1 MYCKN
6 CGRPVDDTSSYC
18 NNCGARID
26 NKPNADASKDSLSLG
41 FAIFGFFIPI
51 VGLILF
57 LIYEE
62 KKPKRAKSA
71 VKGALIGFITEIV
84 LAIILVIL
92 YVVFATSLFNNIFF
106 NNISNDIESN
116 IPAIGDVFREET
128 TDDVFREETTDK
140 ILEKDV
146 DVSFGEFKVTNN
158 GDYSETSLD
167 ITVKNK
173 AEKQCTYY
181 ITIEAVDAN
190 GARIDTDM
198 IYADR
203 LGAGQEIYLKAFEYV
218 DQEKLNEFKNATFK
232 VLEINK
238 YDY

>member
-6 CGRPVDDTSSYC
+6 CGRIVDDTSLYC

-26 NKPNADASKDSLSLG
+26 NKSNAIVSEDSSSFG
-41 FAIFGFFIPI
+41 FAILGFFIPI

-57 LIYEE
+57 LIYEG

-71 VKGALIGFITEIV
+71 GKGALIGFITKIV
-84 LAIILVIL
+84 LSIILVIL
-92 YVVFATSLFNNIFF
+92 YVVFAATLFT
-106 NNISNDIESN
+106 NISDDIESN

-128 TDDVFREETTDK
+128 TDE
-140 ILEKDV
+140 ILEKYV

-158 GDYSETSLD
+158 GYFSETSLD

-190 GARIDTDM
+190 GARIETDM

-203 LGAGQEIYLKAFEYV
+203 LGAGQEIYLKVFEYV
-218 DQEKLNEFKNATFK
+218 DQEKLNQFKNATFR

>member
-6 CGRPVDDTSSYC
+6 CGRIVDDTSSYC

-26 NKPNADASKDSLSLG
+26 NKPNADASEDSLSLG

-92 YVVFATSLFNNIFF
+92 SVVFATSLF

-116 IPAIGDVFREET
+116 IPAIG
-128 TDDVFREETTDK
+128 DVFREETTDK

-158 GDYSETSLD
+158 GYYSETSLD

-173 AEKQCTYY
+173 AEEQCTYY

-218 DQEKLNEFKNATFK
+218 DQEKLNQFKNATFK

>member
-6 CGRPVDDTSSYC
+6 CGRTVDDTASYC

-26 NKPNADASKDSLSLG
+26 NKPNADASEDSLSLG
-41 FAIFGFFIPI
+41 FAILGFFIPI

-92 YVVFATSLFNNIFF
+92 YVVFAASIF

-116 IPAIGDVFREET
+116 IPAIG
-128 TDDVFREETTDK
+128 DVFREETTDK

-158 GDYSETSLD
+158 GYYSETSLD

-218 DQEKLNEFKNATFK
+218 DQEKLNQFKNATFK

>member
-6 CGRPVDDTSSYC
+6 CGRTVDDTSSYC

-26 NKPNADASKDSLSLG
+26 NKPNADASEDSLSLG

-57 LIYEE
+57 LIYEG

-71 VKGALIGFITEIV
+71 IKGALIGFITEIV

-92 YVVFATSLFNNIFF
+92 YVVFAASLFNNI
-106 NNISNDIESN
+106 SNN
-116 IPAIGDVFREET
+116 IPAIGDVFS
-128 TDDVFREETTDK
+128 EETTDK

-146 DVSFGEFKVTNN
+146 DVSFGEFKVANN
-158 GDYSETSLD
+158 GYYSETSLD

-218 DQEKLNEFKNATFK
+218 DQEKLNQFKNATFK

>member
-6 CGRPVDDTSSYC
+6 CGRIVDDTSSYC

-26 NKPNADASKDSLSLG
+26 NKPNADVSEDNSNLG
-41 FAIFGFFIPI
+41 FAILGFFIPI

-92 YVVFATSLFNNIFF
+92 SVVFAASLF

-116 IPAIGDVFREET
+116 IPAIG
-128 TDDVFREETTDK
+128 DVFREETTDK

-158 GDYSETSLD
+158 GYYSETSLD

-173 AEKQCTYY
+173 AEEQCTYY

-218 DQEKLNEFKNATFK
+218 DQEKLNQFKNATFK

>member
-6 CGRPVDDTSSYC
+6 CGRTVDDTSSYC

-26 NKPNADASKDSLSLG
+26 NKPNADVSEDNSNLG
-41 FAIFGFFIPI
+41 FAILGFFIPI

-71 VKGALIGFITEIV
+71 GKGALIGFITEIV

-92 YVVFATSLFNNIFF
+92 YVVFATSLFNNI
-106 NNISNDIESN
+106 SNDIESN
-116 IPAIGDVFREET
+116 IPAIG
-128 TDDVFREETTDK
+128 DVFREETTDK

-158 GDYSETSLD
+158 GYYSETSLD

-173 AEKQCTYY
+173 AEEQCTYY

-218 DQEKLNEFKNATFK
+218 DQEKLNQFKNATFK

>member
-6 CGRPVDDTSSYC
+6 CGRSVDDTSSYC

-26 NKPNADASKDSLSLG
+26 NKPNADVSEDNSNLG

-71 VKGALIGFITEIV
+71 IKGALIGFITKIV

-92 YVVFATSLFNNIFF
+92 YVVFAASLFD
-106 NNISNDIESN
+106 NISNDIESN
-116 IPAIGDVFREET
+116 IPAIGDVFS
-128 TDDVFREETTDK
+128 EETTDK

-158 GDYSETSLD
+158 GYYSETSLD

-173 AEKQCTYY
+173 AEKQCTYC

-218 DQEKLNEFKNATFK
+218 DQEKLNQFKNATFK

>member
-6 CGRPVDDTSSYC
+6 CGRTVDDTSSYC
-18 NNCGARID
+18 NNCGARIV
-26 NKPNADASKDSLSLG
+26 NKPNADVSEDNSNLG
-41 FAIFGFFIPI
+41 FAILGFFIPI

-92 YVVFATSLFNNIFF
+92 SVVFAASLF

-116 IPAIGDVFREET
+116 IPAIGDVFS
-128 TDDVFREETTDK
+128 EETTDK

-158 GDYSETSLD
+158 GYYSETSLD

-173 AEKQCTYY
+173 AEEQCTYY

-218 DQEKLNEFKNATFK
+218 DQEKLNQFKNATFK

>member
-6 CGRPVDDTSSYC
+6 CGRTVDDTSSYC

-26 NKPNADASKDSLSLG
+26 NKPNADVSEDNSNLG
-41 FAIFGFFIPI
+41 FAILGFFIPI

-71 VKGALIGFITEIV
+71 GKGALIGFITKIV

-92 YVVFATSLFNNIFF
+92 YVVFAASLF

-128 TDDVFREETTDK
+128 TDK

-146 DVSFGEFKVTNN
+146 DVSFGKFKVTNN
-158 GDYSETSLD
+158 GYYSETSLD
-167 ITVKNK
+167 VTVKNK
-173 AEKQCTYY
+173 AEKQCTYD

-218 DQEKLNEFKNATFK
+218 DQEKLNQFKNATFK

>member
-6 CGRPVDDTSSYC
+6 CGRTVDDTSSYC

-26 NKPNADASKDSLSLG
+26 NKPNADASEDSLSQG

-92 YVVFATSLFNNIFF
+92 YVVFAASLF

-128 TDDVFREETTDK
+128 TDK

-146 DVSFGEFKVTNN
+146 DISFGEFKVTNN
-158 GDYSETSLD
+158 GYYSETSLD
-167 ITVKNK
+167 IKVKNK
-173 AEKQCTYY
+173 AEEQCTYY

-218 DQEKLNEFKNATFK
+218 DQEKLNQFKNATFK

>member
-6 CGRPVDDTSSYC
+6 CGRTVDDTSSYC

-26 NKPNADASKDSLSLG
+26 NKPNADASEDSLSLG

-71 VKGALIGFITEIV
+71 IKGALIGFITEIV

-92 YVVFATSLFNNIFF
+92 YVIFAASLF

-116 IPAIGDVFREET
+116 IPAIGDVFSEET
-128 TDDVFREETTDK
+128 IGDVFSEETTDK
-140 ILEKDV
+140 ILEKYV

-158 GDYSETSLD
+158 GYYSETSLD

-173 AEKQCTYY
+173 AEEQCTYY

-218 DQEKLNEFKNATFK
+218 DQEKLNQFKNATFK
-232 VLEINK
+232 VLEISK

>member
-6 CGRPVDDTSSYC
+6 CGRTVDDTSSYC

-26 NKPNADASKDSLSLG
+26 NKPNADVSEDNSNLG
-41 FAIFGFFIPI
+41 FAILGFFIPI

-71 VKGALIGFITEIV
+71 GKGALIGFITEIV

-92 YVVFATSLFNNIFF
+92 YVVFAASLF

-116 IPAIGDVFREET
+116 IPAIGDVFS
-128 TDDVFREETTDK
+128 EETTDK

-158 GDYSETSLD
+158 GYYSETSLD

-173 AEKQCTYY
+173 AEEQCTYY

-218 DQEKLNEFKNATFK
+218 DQEKLNQFKNATFK

>member
-6 CGRPVDDTSSYC
+6 CGRTVDDTSSYC

-26 NKPNADASKDSLSLG
+26 NKPNADVSEDNSNLG
-41 FAIFGFFIPI
+41 FAILGFFIPI

-71 VKGALIGFITEIV
+71 GKGALIGFITEIV

-92 YVVFATSLFNNIFF
+92 YVVFAASLF

-116 IPAIGDVFREET
+116 IPAIGDVFK
-128 TDDVFREETTDK
+128 EETTDK

-158 GDYSETSLD
+158 GYYSETSLD

-218 DQEKLNEFKNATFK
+218 DQEKLNQFKNATFK

>member
-6 CGRPVDDTSSYC
+6 CGRIVDDTSSYC

-26 NKPNADASKDSLSLG
+26 NKSNAIISEDSSSFG
-41 FAIFGFFIPI
+41 FAILGFFIPI

-57 LIYEE
+57 LIYEG
-62 KKPKRAKSA
+62 KNPKRAKSA
-71 VKGALIGFITEIV
+71 GKGALIGFITKIV
-84 LAIILVIL
+84 ISIIVIL
-92 YVVFATSLFNNIFF
+92 YVVFAASLF
-106 NNISNDIESN
+106 SNTSDDIESN
-116 IPAIGDVFREET
+116 IPAIGDIFREET
-128 TDDVFREETTDK
+128 TDE
-140 ILEKDV
+140 ILEKYV
-146 DVSFGEFKVTNN
+146 DISFGKFKVTNN
-158 GDYSETSLD
+158 GYFSETSLD

-190 GARIDTDM
+190 GARIDTDT

-218 DQEKLNEFKNATFK
+218 DQEKLNQFKNATFR

>member
-26 NKPNADASKDSLSLG
+26 NKPNADASEDSLSLG

-57 LIYEE
+57 LIYKE

-92 YVVFATSLFNNIFF
+92 YVVFAASLF

-116 IPAIGDVFREET
+116 IPAIG
-128 TDDVFREETTDK
+128 DVFREETTDK

-158 GDYSETSLD
+158 GYYSETSLD

-173 AEKQCTYY
+173 AEERCTYY

-218 DQEKLNEFKNATFK
+218 DQEKLNQFKNATFK

>member
-26 NKPNADASKDSLSLG
+26 NKPNTDASEDSLSLG

-92 YVVFATSLFNNIFF
+92 YVVFATSLFNNI
-106 NNISNDIESN
+106 SNDIESN
-116 IPAIGDVFREET
+116 IPAIGDVFS
-128 TDDVFREETTDK
+128 EETTDK

-158 GDYSETSLD
+158 GYYSETSLD

-173 AEKQCTYY
+173 AEEQCTYY

>member
-6 CGRPVDDTSSYC
+6 CGRIVDDTSSYC

-26 NKPNADASKDSLSLG
+26 NKPNADASEDSLSLG

-57 LIYEE
+57 LIYKE
-62 KKPKRAKSA
+62 KKPKRAKLA

-92 YVVFATSLFNNIFF
+92 SVVFATSLF

-116 IPAIGDVFREET
+116 IPAIG
-128 TDDVFREETTDK
+128 DVFREETTDK

-158 GDYSETSLD
+158 GYYSETSLD

-173 AEKQCTYY
+173 AEEQCTYY

-218 DQEKLNEFKNATFK
+218 DQEKLNQFKNATFK

>member
-6 CGRPVDDTSSYC
+6 CGKIVDDSATYCISCGTKFDNNINATDDRSSF
-18 NNCGARID
+18 
-26 NKPNADASKDSLSLG
+26 G
-41 FAIFGFFIPI
+41 FAILGFFIPI

-57 LIYEE
+57 LIYEG

-71 VKGALIGFITEIV
+71 GKGALIGFITKFV
-84 LAIILVIL
+84 LSIILVIL
-92 YVVFATSLFNNIFF
+92 YAVFTASLFS
-106 NNISNDIESN
+106 NISDDIESN
-116 IPAIGDVFREET
+116 MPSIGDVFREET
-128 TDDVFREETTDK
+128 ADE
-140 ILEKDV
+140 ILEKYV

-158 GDYSETSLD
+158 GYFSETALD
-167 ITVKNK
+167 ITLKNK

-190 GARIDTDM
+190 GARIETDM

-218 DQEKLNEFKNATFK
+218 DQEKLNQFKKATFR

>member
-6 CGRPVDDTSSYC
+6 CGKIIDDSATYC
-18 NNCGARID
+18 INCGTKFD
-26 NKPNADASKDSLSLG
+26 NNINETDDRSSFG
-41 FAIFGFFIPI
+41 FAILGFFIPI

-57 LIYEE
+57 LIYEG

-71 VKGALIGFITEIV
+71 GKGALVGFITKIV
-84 LAIILVIL
+84 LSIILVIL
-92 YVVFATSLFNNIFF
+92 YVVFAATLFT
-106 NNISNDIESN
+106 NISNDIESN
-116 IPAIGDVFREET
+116 VPSIGDVFREET
-128 TDDVFREETTDK
+128 TDE
-140 ILEKDV
+140 ILEKYV

-158 GDYSETSLD
+158 GYFSETTLD

-190 GARIDTDM
+190 GARIETDM

-218 DQEKLNEFKNATFK
+218 DQEKLNQFKKATFK

>member
-6 CGRPVDDTSSYC
+6 CGRTVDDTSSYC

-26 NKPNADASKDSLSLG
+26 NKPNADASEDNSNLG
-41 FAIFGFFIPI
+41 FAILGFFIPI

-71 VKGALIGFITEIV
+71 IKGTLIGFITEIV
-84 LAIILVIL
+84 LAITLVIL
-92 YVVFATSLFNNIFF
+92 YVVFAASLF

-116 IPAIGDVFREET
+116 IPAIG
-128 TDDVFREETTDK
+128 DVFREETTDK

-158 GDYSETSLD
+158 GYYSETSLD

-173 AEKQCTYY
+173 AEEQCTYY

-218 DQEKLNEFKNATFK
+218 DQEKLNQFKNATFK

>member
-26 NKPNADASKDSLSLG
+26 NKPNADVSEDNSNLG

-51 VGLILF
+51 VGLIIF
-57 LIYEE
+57 LIYEG

-92 YVVFATSLFNNIFF
+92 YVVFAASLFNNIFF

-128 TDDVFREETTDK
+128 TDK

-158 GDYSETSLD
+158 GYYSETSLD

-218 DQEKLNEFKNATFK
+218 DQEKLNQFKNATFK

>member
-6 CGRPVDDTSSYC
+6 CGRIVDDTSSYC

-26 NKPNADASKDSLSLG
+26 NKPNADASEDSLSLG

-57 LIYEE
+57 LIYEG

-116 IPAIGDVFREET
+116 IPAIGDVFS
-128 TDDVFREETTDK
+128 EETTDK

-203 LGAGQEIYLKAFEYV
+203 LGAGQEIYLKAFEYI
-218 DQEKLNEFKNATFK
+218 DQEKLNQFKNATFK

>member
-26 NKPNADASKDSLSLG
+26 NKPNTDASEDSLSLG

-92 YVVFATSLFNNIFF
+92 SVVFATSLFNNI
-106 NNISNDIESN
+106 SNDIEPN
-116 IPAIGDVFREET
+116 IPAIGDVFS
-128 TDDVFREETTDK
+128 EETTDK

-158 GDYSETSLD
+158 GYYSETSLD

-173 AEKQCTYY
+173 AEEQCTYY